1 MSAGYQA
8 ARLAWPQRI
17 FPLMAITIGVVS
29 QKGGSGK
36 STLCRLIACSFA
48 ADGWDV
54 KIADLDISQGTT
66 FHWHRDRIEA
76 GIRPEIAVE
85 SFSAVRRALDAGE
98 RHDLLVI
105 DGAPHATR
113 ATQEIAENSNLV
125 ILPTGPS
132 KDDLRPAVL
141 LAHELVQTI
150 PPKRVC
156 FALFRTGT
164 PAETEAA
171 REYLTKASY
180 AVLDGELPD
189 RTTYRN
195 ASDQGR
201 AVNETSVKSLNA
213 HANQLAQSIVNRIAQ
228 HQNQKAA

>member
-1 MSAGYQA
+1 MS
-8 ARLAWPQRI
+8 I
-17 FPLMAITIGVVS
+17 IIGVVS

-36 STLCRLIACSFA
+36 STICRLVACSFA

-76 GIRPEIAVE
+76 SIEPEIAVE
-85 SFSAVRRALDAGE
+85 SFSAVRRSLDAAE
-98 RHDLLVI
+98 RHDVLII

-132 KDDLRPAVL
+132 KDDMRPAVL
-141 LAHELVQTI
+141 LAHELVQAI
-150 PPKRVC
+150 PAERIC

-164 PAETEAA
+164 QAETDAA
-171 REYLTKASY
+171 REYLSKAGY

-201 AVNETSVKSLNA
+201 AVNETQVKSLNA
-213 HANQLAQSIVNRIAQ
+213 HANKLAQSIVNRIAEL
-228 HQNQKAA
+228 QNQKAA

>member
-1 MSAGYQA
+1 M
-8 ARLAWPQRI
+8 PI
-17 FPLMAITIGVVS
+17 IIGVVS

-36 STLCRLIACSFA
+36 STICRLVACSFA
-48 ADGWDV
+48 TDGWDV

-76 GIRPEIAVE
+76 GIEPEIAVE
-85 SFSAVRRALDAGE
+85 SFSAVRRIFNAAG
-98 RHDLLVI
+98 RHDLLII

-113 ATQEIAENSNLV
+113 ATQEIAENSDLL

-132 KDDLRPAVL
+132 KDDMRPAAL
-141 LAHELVQTI
+141 LAHELAQTI
-150 PPKRVC
+150 PAERIC

-164 PAETEAA
+164 PAETGAA
-171 REYLTKASY
+171 REYLTKTGY
-180 AVLDGELPD
+180 TVLDGELPD

-201 AVNETSVKSLNA
+201 AANETSVKSLNV
-213 HANQLAQSIVNRIAQ
+213 HANRLVQSIVNRIAEL
-228 HQNQKAA
+228 QNQKAA

>member
-1 MSAGYQA
+1 M
-8 ARLAWPQRI
+8 PI
-17 FPLMAITIGVVS
+17 IIGVVS

-36 STLCRLIACSFA
+36 GTICRLVACSFA
-48 ADGWDV
+48 TDGWDV

-76 GIRPEIAVE
+76 GIEPEIAVE
-85 SFSAVRRALDAGE
+85 SFSAVRRILNTAG
-98 RHDLLVI
+98 RHDLLII

-113 ATQEIAENSNLV
+113 ATQEIAENSDLV

-132 KDDLRPAVL
+132 KDDMRPAVI
-141 LAHELVQTI
+141 LAHELARTI
-150 PPKRVC
+150 PAERIC

-164 PAETEAA
+164 SAETGAV
-171 REYLTKASY
+171 REYLTKTGY
-180 AVLDGELPD
+180 VVLDGELPD

-201 AVNETSVKSLNA
+201 AANETSVKSPNA
-213 HANQLAQSIVNRIAQ
+213 HASRLAQSIVNRIAKL
-228 HQNQKAA
+228 QNQKAA

>member
-1 MSAGYQA
+1 
-8 ARLAWPQRI
+8 
-17 FPLMAITIGVVS
+17 MAVIIGVVS

-36 STLCRLIACSFA
+36 STICRLVACSFA

-54 KIADLDISQGTT
+54 KIADLDISQATT

-76 GIRPEIAVE
+76 GIQPEVAVE
-85 SFSAVRRALDAGE
+85 SFSTVRRALEVAE

-105 DGAPHATR
+105 DGAPHASR
-113 ATQEIAENSNLV
+113 ATQEIAKASDLV

-132 KDDLRPAVL
+132 KDDMRPAVL
-141 LAHELVQTI
+141 LAHELAQTVAG
-150 PPKRVC
+150 KQLT

-164 PAETEAA
+164 PAETAAA
-171 REYLTKASY
+171 REYLSKTGY

-201 AVNETSVKSLNA
+201 AVNETPVKSLNA
-213 HANQLAQSIVNRIAQ
+213 HADRLVQSIVNKIAEL
-228 HQNQKAA
+228 QNQRAA